1 MSGSVTG
8 NIYCMSSRY
17 VYIISVL
24 CKYPM
29 TDKGKQY
36 SDPASQ
42 CLRQSFLHQKGKPL
56 QKWFCVHKNS
66 WSKSSGCGGL
76 VLKKDVGRILDNNS
90 SSQLFS
96 LAFILPSATLYMYI
110 QAMFTEKYFSLELDW
125 LVNSYSEWHSTL
137 IIPQERSHPC
147 TLIWLR

>member
-1 MSGSVTG
+1 MFTLSVCFC
-8 NIYCMSSRY
+8 N
-17 VYIISVL
+17 
-24 CKYPM
+24 YPM

-42 CLRQSFLHQKGKPL
+42 CPRQSFLHQKGKFL

-76 VLKKDVGRILDNNS
+76 VFEKNVGRILDNNS

-110 QAMFTEKYFSLELDW
+110 QAMFTEKYFFTGAGLTCEFLLKMAQHTYNTARTIPS
-125 LVNSYSEWHSTL
+125 VYSY
-137 IIPQERSHPC
+137 
-147 TLIWLR
+147 WLRYVNWSTEFSIFHTA